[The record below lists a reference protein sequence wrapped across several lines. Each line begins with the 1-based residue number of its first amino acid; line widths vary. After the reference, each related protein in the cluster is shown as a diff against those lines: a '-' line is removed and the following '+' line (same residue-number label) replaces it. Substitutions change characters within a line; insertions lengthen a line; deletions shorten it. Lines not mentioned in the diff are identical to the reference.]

1 MDKLLDLSARE
12 LERRNLYKTRL
23 NEFDS
28 ILIEYALIDSYYK
41 FKKEKKDYPFLD
53 LEGLKP
59 GSIGYGVLEEKS
71 VFHNDALVF
80 FTEDRV
86 KDELKE
92 FIKFKDKYKIIKKR
106 LVGQK
111 GVDKDFASKFDVF
124 TTFIE
129 NKGFENTLKG
139 LLKSDRGL
147 LIQPNPKKY
156 ALTHYRVEVSP
167 ETDLVVES
175 LAKKLGYINIEKN
188 LDGYDESYKEK
199 LEEKFFAYYGF
210 HYTAGGRRTAGI
222 IASQIF
228 KDMGMSF
235 ATYIASKEA
244 RTLTK
249 ITENEE
255 KIRYALLDLSDK
267 EIKKKIISALVNLPH
282 NENKKLEELKQE
294 FREQFVY
301 DKNIC
306 VLQVTYN
313 TTKYSRPIKSSRI
326 RKLNQK
332 KRWLEIIKEMIIPKR
347 EFVDT
352 RPIPCNIV
360 YPHKDYSAK
369 LIR

>member
-1 MDKLLDLSARE
+1 MYMVELLDLSASE

-28 ILIEYALIDSYYK
+28 ILVEYALIDSYNK
-41 FKKEKKDYPFLD
+41 FKENKKNYPFLD

-59 GSIGYGVLEEKS
+59 GSIGYGVLEENS
-71 VFHNDALVF
+71 LLHNDALVF

-92 FIKFKDKYKIIKKR
+92 FIKFGDRYNIDKKALLNR
-106 LVGQK
+106 K
-111 GVDKDFASKFDVF
+111 GVDKDFALKFDIV

-129 NKGFENTLKG
+129 NKGFENTLKQ
-139 LLKSDRGL
+139 LLKSDFGL
-147 LIQPNPKKY
+147 LIQPSSNPSKTGKH
-156 ALTHYRVEVSP
+156 ALTDYRVKVLSL
-167 ETDLVVES
+167 ETDPVVES
-175 LAKKLGYINIEKN
+175 LAKKLGYINIEKK
-188 LDGYDESYKEK
+188 LGEYDELYKEK
-199 LEEKFFAYYGF
+199 LEEKFFAYHGF

-228 KDMGMSF
+228 RDMGMSF

-255 KIRYALLDLSDK
+255 KIRYV
-267 EIKKKIISALVNLPH
+267 LVNLS
-282 NENKKLEELKQE
+282 NEKIRKLEKLEQG

-301 DKNIC
+301 DENIC
-306 VLQVTYN
+306 VLQVTYD
-313 TTKYSRPIKSSRI
+313 TTKYSRPIISTRI
-326 RKLNQK
+326 RKLDSNK
-332 KRWLEIIKEMIIPKR
+332 KWLEIIKEMFIPKR

-360 YPHKDYSAK
+360 YSHKDYSAK

>member
-1 MDKLLDLSARE
+1 MVELSGLSVKE
-12 LERRNLYKTRL
+12 LERKNRYETLL
-23 NEFDS
+23 NKFDS
-28 ILIEYALIDSYYK
+28 ILIEYVLIDSYNK
-41 FKKEKKDYPFLD
+41 FKENKKNYPFLD

-59 GSIGYGVLEEKS
+59 GSIGYGVLEETS
-71 VFHNDALVF
+71 LWHNDALVF

-92 FIKFKDKYKIIKKR
+92 FIKIKDKYKIIKKR

-111 GVDKDFASKFDVF
+111 GVDKDFASKFDVY

-147 LIQPNPKKY
+147 LIQPKDEKY
-156 ALTHYRVEVSP
+156 ALTHYRVEVSQG
-167 ETDLVVES
+167 TDPVVES
-175 LAKKLGYINIEKN
+175 LAKKLGYIDIEKN
-188 LDGYDESYKEK
+188 LDEYDEAYKEK

-210 HYTAGGRRTAGI
+210 HYTAGGRRKAGI
-222 IASQIF
+222 IASQMF
-228 KDMGMSF
+228 GDMGMSF

-249 ITENEE
+249 ITEND
-255 KIRYALLDLSDK
+255 KKVRY
-267 EIKKKIISALVNLPH
+267 ALVNLS
-282 NENKKLEELKQE
+282 NEKIRELEKLGQG

-306 VLQVTYN
+306 VLQVTYD
-313 TTKYSRPIKSSRI
+313 TTKYSRPIKSGII
-326 RKLNQK
+326 RELDQK
-332 KRWLEIIKEMIIPKR
+332 RKWLEIIKEMIIPKR
-347 EFVDT
+347 KFVDT
-352 RPIPCNIV
+352 RPIPYNIV